1 VLTLAGRGTTGARL
15 SVLVVLLLVPGLL
28 ATWSYTATIGA
39 QIGFGDRELAGTRV
53 LTVALDAMAAT
64 TAGEAADLGA
74 LRRAVEQDGE
84 LDVAAALRDVD
95 SAGQAADAATP
106 AGRARLN
113 TALAAFVTAVG
124 NDSNLILD
132 PDLDSF
138 YVMDAL
144 VVQVPKALR
153 AAGEAATTPTER
165 GTALVSARSLTA
177 GELASAASA
186 IASDVDTAA
195 RNTERVQLR
204 TELADLSAVAAA
216 ATALATEITG
226 TLGTTAPA
234 DPKAVGEA
242 AAAAAGPAAEAL
254 SALLTTRLDGLR
266 RGRNLT
272 LGVTVGGL
280 LLAVWFAAGVRW
292 RTRRDVALALDGVTA
307 IAEGD
312 LAARPLPDSHDELG
326 AIGRAVEVARQ
337 RLAQHERDQGEM
349 RGTRESNLL
358 RMFAQQRMSQQHVR
372 RQAQRAIDE
381 TADAVVR
388 ELTEVMSHVDAVRE
402 AAGTIEQQVSAADGI
417 TRVMVGQADEAAGV
431 VQRLGENLR
440 SVAGMA
446 HLISGVAD
454 QTKLLA
460 LNATIEAA
468 RAGEAGQ
475 GFRVVAGEVK
485 ELATATASSTE
496 RITETVSALEHD
508 ASAMLASVTGVG
520 TGVVEVKGTTATLGE
535 VARQQ
540 YDLVR
545 RLDASVSDALS
556 RIQVMSSVTERL
568 ERREAERLPA
578 KGFAEVSV
586 AGQVHVAELRDL
598 STTGARLEA
607 DGQVPVRTGQVVSV
621 DLPLGTDGIVVEAEV
636 VREIRDQG
644 VHELGIRFVRLSET
658 ATRRID
664 EFLATA
670 AALVDA
676 QAAGG

>member
-1 VLTLAGRGTTGARL
+1 VLALAGRGSTGARL
-15 SVLVVLLLVPGLL
+15 SVLVVLLLVPGVL
-28 ATWSYTATIGA
+28 ATWSYTATMGG
-39 QIGFGDRELAGTRV
+39 QIGFSDRELGGTRV
-53 LTVALDAMAAT
+53 LTAALDAMAAT
-64 TAGEAADLGA
+64 TAGETADLGA
-74 LRRAVEQDGE
+74 LRRAVEADGE
-84 LDVAAALRDVD
+84 LDVEAALHDVE
-95 SAGQAADAATP
+95 STAAAADAASP
-106 AGRARLN
+106 VGRA
-113 TALAAFVTAVG
+113 ALAGALASFVTAVG

-153 AAGEAATTPTER
+153 AAADAATTPTQQ
-165 GTALVSARSLTA
+165 GTALVSARSLLA
-177 GELASAASA
+177 GALSTAASA
-186 IASDVDTAA
+186 ITSDVDTAV
-195 RNTERVQLR
+195 RHSERLQLR
-204 TELADLSAVAAA
+204 TELADLADVATA
-216 ATALATEITG
+216 ATALATEVTG
-226 TLGTTAPA
+226 TLGSTAPA
-234 DPKAVGEA
+234 DARPVGGA
-242 AAAAAGPAAEAL
+242 AATAAGPAAEAL
-254 SALLTTRLDGLR
+254 SALLTTRIDGLR
-266 RGRNLT
+266 RNRSLT

-280 LLAVWFAAGVRW
+280 VLAVWFAAGVRW

-312 LAARPLPDSHDELG
+312 LTARPLPDSRDEFG
-326 AIGRAVEVARQ
+326 AIGRALDATRR
-337 RLAQHERDQGEM
+337 RLAQEQQDEGES
-349 RGTRESNLL
+349 RGTRERNLL

-381 TADAVVR
+381 TAEAVVR
-388 ELTEVMSHVDAVRE
+388 ELTQVMAHVEAVR
-402 AAGTIEQQVSAADGI
+402 AAAETIDAQVSAADGI

-431 VQRLGENLR
+431 VQRLGDNLR
-440 SVAGMA
+440 NVAGMA
-446 HLISGVAD
+446 QLISGVAD

-475 GFRVVAGEVK
+475 GFSVVAGEVK

-496 RITETVSALEHD
+496 RITETVSSLEQD

-520 TGVVEVKGTTATLGE
+520 SGVVEVNGTTATLGE

-545 RLDASVSDALS
+545 RLDESVGDALA
-556 RIQVMSSVTERL
+556 RIRSMGSVTERL

-578 KGFAEVSV
+578 KGFAEVTV
-586 AGQVHVAELRDL
+586 AGQVHAAELRDL

-607 DGQVPVRTGQVVSV
+607 DGQVPVRTGQVVGV

-636 VREIRDQG
+636 VREVREGG
-644 VHELGIRFVRLSET
+644 VHELGLRFVRLSEP
-658 ATRRID
+658 ATRQID
-664 EFLATA
+664 QFLATA

-676 QAAGG
+676 QAGG